1 MAAPSSST
9 PPLLVR
15 RAHTTLPHPAQAVA
29 ALAAELD
36 AAASAVLLF
45 CSGDYELQALGS
57 AIERTFSAPVAACT
71 SAGQVGPSGFER
83 GGITAVSLS
92 SADLRMRPHLLSPL
106 ALCQSQTASLA
117 REQAERAAASPG
129 LRTFGVLLVD
139 GLSLWEEYVASA
151 LYEALGNVPIV
162 GGSAAA
168 RPASAAPPG
177 GQPRPAVYH
186 AGNFLEG
193 AAVLALFETQSLAF
207 ETFATQHFEPS
218 QRKLVI
224 TLADPD
230 KRIVY
235 ELNGEPAARAYAK
248 ALGVTSRELEARHFA
263 CSPLL
268 LDMGEQLLPRAIR
281 SQNPDGS
288 LNLAGAIEEG
298 LVVSIASSP
307 DPVGA
312 LERALARV
320 ERRVPE
326 PEVLLVFDC
335 VLRRIELEARGLD
348 RQVGQLMARKGAVGF
363 NSYGE
368 QVGPLHVN
376 HTLTG
381 VALGT
386 QRGAS

>member
-1 MAAPSSST
+1 VT
-9 PPLLVR
+9 
-15 RAHTTLPHPAQAVA
+15 
-29 ALAAELD
+29 
-36 AAASAVLLF
+36 
-45 CSGDYELQALGS
+45 
-57 AIERTFSAPVAACT
+57 
-71 SAGQVGPSGFER
+71 
-83 GGITAVSLS
+83 
-92 SADLRMRPHLLSPL
+92 
-106 ALCQSQTASLA
+106 
-117 REQAERAAASPG
+117 
-129 LRTFGVLLVD
+129 
-139 GLSLWEEYVASA
+139 SA
-151 LYEALGNVPIV
+151 LYEALGNVPVV

-177 GQPRPAVYH
+177 GQLGPAVYH
-186 AGNFLEG
+186 AGKFLEG
-193 AAVLALFETQSLAF
+193 AAVLALFETQSLVF

-218 QRKLVI
+218 ERKLVI

-235 ELNGEPAARAYAK
+235 ELNGEPAAHAYAK
-248 ALGVTSRELEARHFA
+248 ALGVAPSELGSRHFA

-268 LDMGEQLLPRAIR
+268 LNMGDQLLPRAIR

-288 LNLAGAIEEG
+288 LVLAGAIEEG

-312 LERALARV
+312 LERALAQL

-348 RQVGQLMARKGAVGF
+348 QQVGRLMAQKGAVGF

-386 QRGAS
+386 QRGAGAP

>member
-1 MAAPSSST
+1 MDMAAPSSST

-15 RAHTTLPHPAQAVA
+15 RAHTTLPNPAQAVA
-29 ALAAELD
+29 ALAQELD

-45 CSGDYELQALGS
+45 CSGEYELDALGT

-71 SAGQVGPSGFER
+71 SAGQVGASGFER
-83 GGITAVSLS
+83 DGITAVSLS
-92 SADLRMRPHLLSPL
+92 SADLRMRPYLLSPL

-117 REQAERAAASPG
+117 REQAERAAATPG
-129 LRTFGVLLVD
+129 LRSFGVLLVD

-168 RPASAAPPG
+168 RQ

-186 AGNFLEG
+186 AGKFLEG
-193 AAVLALFETQSLAF
+193 AAVLALFETRSLVF

-235 ELNGEPAARAYAK
+235 ELNGEPAAHAYAK
-248 ALGVTSRELEARHFA
+248 ALGVTSRDLEPRHFA
-263 CSPLL
+263 CNPLL

-281 SQNPDGS
+281 SKNPDGS
-288 LNLAGAIEEG
+288 LSLAGAIEEG

-312 LERALARV
+312 LERALAQV

-326 PEVLLVFDC
+326 PQVLLVFDC
-335 VLRRIELEARGLD
+335 VLRRIELETRGLD
-348 RQVGQLMARKGAVGF
+348 RQVGQLMAQKGAVGF